1 MKGLIIS
8 ADGFE
13 DEELTYPYRRLQE
26 EGIEI
31 VLAAPSS
38 GEIRGKH
45 GYSVTVDRKL
55 DEIDPRN
62 FDFLVLPGG
71 KAPQELRKN
80 QKVLEISKHFFR
92 EDKPVA
98 AICHGPQVL
107 ISADLLKNKTA
118 TCYRGVKKELLKV
131 GADYRDEEVV
141 VDGNLITSRE
151 PPDLPAF
158 MRELLKKIKG

>member
-13 DEELTYPYRRLQE
+13 DEELTHPYRRLQE
-26 EGIEI
+26 EGIKI
-31 VLAAPSS
+31 VLVAPSS

-45 GYSVTVDRKL
+45 GYSATVDRKL
-55 DEIDPRN
+55 DDIDPRD
-62 FDFLVLPGG
+62 FDFLILPGG
-71 KAPQELRKN
+71 KAPQGLRKN
-80 QKVLEISKHFFR
+80 QKVLEISRHFF
-92 EDKPVA
+92 EEGKPVA
-98 AICHGPQVL
+98 AICHGPQIL
-107 ISADLLKNKTA
+107 ISADLLRNKTA
-118 TCYRGVKKELLKV
+118 TCYRGVKKELLNA
-131 GADYRDEEVV
+131 GADYKDEGVV